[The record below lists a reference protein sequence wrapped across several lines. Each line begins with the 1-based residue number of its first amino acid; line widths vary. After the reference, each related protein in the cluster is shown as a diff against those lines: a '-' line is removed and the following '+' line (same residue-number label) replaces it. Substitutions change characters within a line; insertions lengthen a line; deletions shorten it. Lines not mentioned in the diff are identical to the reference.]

1 MKNIIYPFLSL
12 LLFLSACSDGNVK
25 SFHEKYDADSNTDT
39 ATATEVTT
47 TYMHTGF
54 YNVVGEGKGVNIR
67 KEKSDEI
74 YSLSLT
80 PFVSL
85 NDVTKAELQ
94 RTKLEDGI
102 FTQLCLTFND
112 IGKRNLKE
120 GTGSRKYAKIA
131 CVITNRLLYVVENKN
146 SIDGGSMCIGL
157 VDYSEKEMQIM
168 LNEVQQK
175 K

>member
-1 MKNIIYPFLSL
+1 MKNITCPFLFL
-12 LLFLSACSDGNVK
+12 LLFFTACSDGNVK
-25 SFHEKYDADSNTDT
+25 SFHENYNTDNNT
-39 ATATEVTT
+39 DTATEVTT

-74 YSLSLT
+74 YSLSPT
-80 PFVSL
+80 PFVSV

-94 RTKLEDGI
+94 KTKLEDGI
-102 FTQLCLTFND
+102 YNQLCLTFND
-112 IGKRNLKE
+112 IGKQNLKE

-131 CVITNRLLYVVENKN
+131 CVIANRLLYVVENKN
-146 SIDGGSMCIGL
+146 SIDGGNMCIGL
-157 VDYSEKEMQIM
+157 VDYSEKEMQTM
-168 LNEVQQK
+168 LNEVLHK